1 MFVFRKIWRALF
13 SWNTRSEIRSFA
25 LLLTNYYFYR
35 PWLGQHGPCY
45 DTHMIEIFEHL
56 TELFKLSA
64 KLLIFSKG
72 FKSSAKWFKTN
83 TQQSVFSNKFMKIK
97 NLSFSVYILPTTLE
111 AIPWG
116 TTPST
121 SQLVTLVTYVKY
133 LRLNDSYLKKKKK
146 EERKDRH
153 LD

>member
-45 DTHMIEIFEHL
+45 DTHMIELFEHL

-83 TQQSVFSNKFMKIK
+83 TQQSVLLKKFMKIK
-97 NLSFSVYILPTTLE
+97 TVESKFFSLHFTNSTWSYSLRHYAKYISVGYISYLCK
-111 AIPWG
+111 I
-116 TTPST
+116 PST
-121 SQLVTLVTYVKY
+121 
-133 LRLNDSYLKKKKK
+133 
-146 EERKDRH
+146 
-153 LD
+153 